1 MNDRN
6 TGIDGMGFD
15 GMGFD
20 GMGFDRMARAA
31 HAQSLEALSPR
42 VRAQLQQRRRAAFA
56 AGGAGSSPALHRRH
70 GWAWLG
76 APALALAL
84 AFAAPWQVARDPAP
98 ASTLAAGAAAGN
110 AAPATLE
117 QDPDFYLWLASSD
130 AVALA
135 SE

>member
-1 MNDRN
+1 MNDNAR
-6 TGIDGMGFD
+6 FD
-15 GMGFD
+15 AH
-20 GMGFDRMARAA
+20 ARAA
-31 HAQSLEALSPR
+31 HARSREALSPR
-42 VRAQLQQRRRAAFA
+42 VRAQLQQRRRAAVA
-56 AGGAGSSPALHRRH
+56 AGATAATPRRH

-84 AFAAPWQVARDPAP
+84 AFAAPWRTAHDPAP
-98 ASTLAAGAAAGN
+98 VLPAVASAVAAN
-110 AAPATLE
+110 AAPTTLE

>member
-1 MNDRN
+1 MNEHARDDAR
-6 TGIDGMGFD
+6 FD
-15 GMGFD
+15 AQ
-20 GMGFDRMARAA
+20 ARAA
-31 HAQSLEALSPR
+31 HARALEALSPR
-42 VRAQLQQRRRAAFA
+42 VRAQLQQRRRAAL
-56 AGGAGSSPALHRRH
+56 AGRAPSLGHRRH

-84 AFAAPWQVARDPAP
+84 AFAAPWRTAHEPAVAQPA
-98 ASTLAAGAAAGN
+98 LAGAAGN

-130 AVALA
+130 AIALA

>member
-1 MNDRN
+1 MNDNAR
-6 TGIDGMGFD
+6 FD
-15 GMGFD
+15 AQ
-20 GMGFDRMARAA
+20 ARAA
-31 HAQSLEALSPR
+31 HARSLEALSPR
-42 VRAQLQQRRRAAFA
+42 VHAQLQQRRRAALA
-56 AGGAGSSPALHRRH
+56 TGPTPAMPRRH

-84 AFAAPWQVARDPAP
+84 AFAAPWRTAHDPAP
-98 ASTLAAGAAAGN
+98 VLSTVANAVAAN
-110 AAPATLE
+110 AAPTTLE

>member
-1 MNDRN
+1 M
-6 TGIDGMGFD
+6 
-15 GMGFD
+15 
-20 GMGFDRMARAA
+20 
-31 HAQSLEALSPR
+31 
-42 VRAQLQQRRRAAFA
+42 
-56 AGGAGSSPALHRRH
+56 HRRP

-84 AFAAPWQVARDPAP
+84 AFAAPWRTAHDPAP
-98 ASTLAAGAAAGN
+98 VLPAVASAVAAN

>member
-1 MNDRN
+1 MNDD
-6 TGIDGMGFD
+6 TTFFD
-15 GMGFD
+15 AQ
-20 GMGFDRMARAA
+20 ARAA
-31 HAQSLEALSPR
+31 HARSLDALSPR
-42 VRAQLQQRRRAAFA
+42 VHAQLHQRRRAALA
-56 AGGAGSSPALHRRH
+56 AGNADAAPALHRRH

-84 AFAAPWQVARDPAP
+84 AFGAPWRSAHEPAP
-98 ASTLAAGAAAGN
+98 ALPVAASVAASN

-117 QDPDFYLWLASSD
+117 QDPDFYLWLASAD

>member
-1 MNDRN
+1 MNEH
-6 TGIDGMGFD
+6 FD
-15 GMGFD
+15 MQ
-20 GMGFDRMARAA
+20 ARAA
-31 HAQSLEALSPR
+31 HARSLDALTPR

-56 AGGAGSSPALHRRH
+56 AAATPPMALHRRH

-84 AFAAPWQVARDPAP
+84 AFGAPWRTAP
-98 ASTLAAGAAAGN
+98 E
-110 AAPATLE
+110 AAPAATVAANAVAAASAPTTLD

>member
-1 MNDRN
+1 MNDDAR
-6 TGIDGMGFD
+6 FD
-15 GMGFD
+15 T
-20 GMGFDRMARAA
+20 RARAA
-31 HAQSLEALSPR
+31 HAVSLEALSPR

-56 AGGAGSSPALHRRH
+56 AGAAGAASSTTAPHRRH

-84 AFAAPWQVARDPAP
+84 AFAAPWRTAHDPAP
-98 ASTLAAGAAAGN
+98 VSPAVASAVAAN
-110 AAPATLE
+110 AAPTTLE

>member
-1 MNDRN
+1 MNEH
-6 TGIDGMGFD
+6 FD
-15 GMGFD
+15 MQ
-20 GMGFDRMARAA
+20 ARAA
-31 HAQSLEALSPR
+31 HARSLAALTPR

-56 AGGAGSSPALHRRH
+56 AATAPMALHRRH

-84 AFAAPWQVARDPAP
+84 AFGAPWRTAHEPAP
-98 ASTLAAGAAAGN
+98 AATVAANAVAATTAPTTLD
-110 AAPATLE
+110 

>member
-1 MNDRN
+1 MNDDAR
-6 TGIDGMGFD
+6 FD
-15 GMGFD
+15 M
-20 GMGFDRMARAA
+20 RARAA
-31 HAQSLEALSPR
+31 YAVSLEALSPR

-56 AGGAGSSPALHRRH
+56 ASGAGGTAAMLPLHRRH

-84 AFAAPWQVARDPAP
+84 AFGAPWRTAHDPAP
-98 ASTLAAGAAAGN
+98 VLPAVASAVAAN
-110 AAPATLE
+110 AAPTTLE

>member
-1 MNDRN
+1 MND
-6 TGIDGMGFD
+6 DASFD
-15 GMGFD
+15 GAIFD
-20 GMGFDRMARAA
+20 GMARAA
-31 HAQSLEALSPR
+31 HARSLEALSPR
-42 VRAQLQQRRRAAFA
+42 VRAQLHQRRRAAL
-56 AGGAGSSPALHRRH
+56 AGGDASPSPAFHRRH

-84 AFAAPWQVARDPAP
+84 AFGAPWRTAHEPAP
-98 ASTLAAGAAAGN
+98 ASPAVASVAAGN

>member
-1 MNDRN
+1 MNDNLR
-6 TGIDGMGFD
+6 FD
-15 GMGFD
+15 A
-20 GMGFDRMARAA
+20 RARAA
-31 HAQSLEALSPR
+31 HSVALEALSPR

-56 AGGAGSSPALHRRH
+56 AGGAGATAATPVLHRRH

-84 AFAAPWQVARDPAP
+84 AFAAPWRTAHDPAP
-98 ASTLAAGAAAGN
+98 ALPAEAPAVAAN

-130 AVALA
+130 AIALA
-135 SE
+135 SER

>member
-1 MNDRN
+1 MNDERF
-6 TGIDGMGFD
+6 DDAGFD
-15 GMGFD
+15 
-20 GMGFDRMARAA
+20 ARVRDA
-31 HAQSLEALSPR
+31 HAGALDALTPR
-42 VRAQLQQRRRAAFA
+42 VRAQLHQRRRAALSA
-56 AGGAGSSPALHRRH
+56 TGAPVALHHRH

-84 AFAAPWQVARDPAP
+84 AFAAPWRTAHDPAP
-98 ASTLAAGAAAGN
+98 VLPAVASAVAAN

>member
-1 MNDRN
+1 MNDN
-6 TGIDGMGFD
+6 ASFD
-15 GMGFD
+15 AL
-20 GMGFDRMARAA
+20 ARAA
-31 HAQSLEALSPR
+31 HAKSLEALSPR

-56 AGGAGSSPALHRRH
+56 AGAAGGTGATPAVHRRH
-70 GWAWLG
+70 GWVWLG

-84 AFAAPWQVARDPAP
+84 AFAAPWRTAHDPAP
-98 ASTLAAGAAAGN
+98 VLPAVASAVAAN

-135 SE
+135 SER